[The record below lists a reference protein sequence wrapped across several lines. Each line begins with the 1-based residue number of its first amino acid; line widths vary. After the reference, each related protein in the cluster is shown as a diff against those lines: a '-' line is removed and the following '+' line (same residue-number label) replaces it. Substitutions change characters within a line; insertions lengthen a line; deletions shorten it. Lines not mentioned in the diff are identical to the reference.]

1 MKMPIRLSARP
12 AFPSQNEFA
21 RNVPTDP
28 GPPDIRTED
37 GSSPASGGAARRISA
52 CRLFGGFFF
61 YNRG

>member
-1 MKMPIRLSARP
+1 MKMLIRLSVRP
-12 AFPSQNEFA
+12 AFPTRNESA
-21 RNVPTDP
+21 RNVPTDL

-61 YNRG
+61 HNRG